1 MDKDDEKKREI
12 KAIILD
18 NGRDFGRCPLA
29 SRLPAALW
37 PVIGQSAIE
46 RLLSRLSEANIQQA
60 VICYN
65 EDDTA
70 VRDAIDTTRYCMD
83 LKFSTSTLPAGTAG
97 SIRDAVDGERDCLLL
112 IFPTGIVNVP
122 DIDTILCLHDQ
133 GGCPL
138 TVFLNP
144 SGSRHGCNG
153 EAAGIYV
160 CDSAILDYIPE
171 GGYYDIKESLIPEIL
186 RKGKNI
192 YAARLPEPVGNFRNY
207 SEYLSAV
214 SCYLETCRQ
223 DFHMPGFEKDAS
235 KTLWKSP
242 NSHIDGSAG
251 IYGPVVVMEN
261 ARIMKD
267 AVVLGPAIIGRNV
280 IVGEKSLVANST
292 IWDDS
297 QVGPDCQI
305 QESVISY
312 RSIVRPDSIV
322 NREAVVSGLEKGSGD
337 FKCRIAELDGDDS
350 PKSQTASSRQEE
362 REPERLH
369 IKTQLYRGNYLLM
382 AAAGILCVV
391 FIWSNWFGFKDLWEI
406 WQRSDEYSS
415 GLLVPFLA
423 AYVLWSRRERFACCV
438 IKPTLWG
445 LLLFVAAKFMKFFG
459 LFFMYSS
466 LERLSIV
473 VGIAGLLLLLFGWSC
488 FRKAFSIL
496 LFLCLMLPLPASVHQ
511 SLLMPLQ
518 SWSTSSAVFCLEM
531 MGYDV
536 VRMGNVIDMN
546 GTTVAVIEACN
557 GLRMIIAF
565 FVIGGF
571 ITLLSRRSRWERL
584 VVFISCVP
592 IALVCNTIR
601 LTITAIAFTY
611 VKGEYW
617 EKLFHDFGGYAMMP
631 LAIAIIVFEFWLLE
645 KIVIAGTA
653 NQSVSNQRSGVE
665 LY

>member
-1 MDKDDEKKREI
+1 MDR
-12 KAIILD
+12 
-18 NGRDFGRCPLA
+18 
-29 SRLPAALW
+29 
-37 PVIGQSAIE
+37 
-46 RLLSRLSEANIQQA
+46 
-60 VICYN
+60 
-65 EDDTA
+65 
-70 VRDAIDTTRYCMD
+70 
-83 LKFSTSTLPAGTAG
+83 
-97 SIRDAVDGERDCLLL
+97 
-112 IFPTGIVNVP
+112 
-122 DIDTILCLHDQ
+122 
-133 GGCPL
+133 
-138 TVFLNP
+138 
-144 SGSRHGCNG
+144 
-153 EAAGIYV
+153 
-160 CDSAILDYIPE
+160 
-171 GGYYDIKESLIPEIL
+171 
-186 RKGKNI
+186 
-192 YAARLPEPVGNFRNY
+192 
-207 SEYLSAV
+207 
-214 SCYLETCRQ
+214 
-223 DFHMPGFEKDAS
+223 
-235 KTLWKSP
+235 
-242 NSHIDGSAG
+242 
-251 IYGPVVVMEN
+251 
-261 ARIMKD
+261 
-267 AVVLGPAIIGRNV
+267 
-280 IVGEKSLVANST
+280 
-292 IWDDS
+292 
-297 QVGPDCQI
+297 
-305 QESVISY
+305 
-312 RSIVRPDSIV
+312 
-322 NREAVVSGLEKGSGD
+322 
-337 FKCRIAELDGDDS
+337 DDS
-350 PKSQTASSRQEE
+350 PKSQTASSRQAQ

-382 AAAGILCVV
+382 AAAGILCMV

-473 VGIAGLLLLLFGWSC
+473 VSIAGLLLLLFGWSC
-488 FRKAFSIL
+488 FRKAFSTL

-536 VRMGNVIDMN
+536 VRMGNIIDMN

-571 ITLLSRRSRWERL
+571 IALLSRRSRWERL